1 MKVVVRMI
9 IESILIFLRN
19 QKKNEN
25 MNKLYIH
32 SKSCNSRGF
41 I

>member
-9 IESILIFLRN
+9 IESILVFLRN
-19 QKKNEN
+19 QKKNKN
-25 MNKLYIH
+25 MNKWYIH
-32 SKSCNSRGF
+32 YKNCRGF